1 MNIAAIA
8 TAPGTGGIAVIRLSG
23 PDAFTITDRIF
34 RARNRNKTAST
45 AEAYT
50 MLFGNIISTLNS
62 SEANTI
68 AGAATAN
75 SVNSVDSVREEKKS
89 VGENIIDEV
98 VISVFRA
105 PHSFTGENTVE
116 ISCHGS
122 VYIQQEILRLLIS
135 AGARMA
141 GPGEF
146 TQRAFLNG
154 RLDLSQAEAVADLI
168 NAQSAAAHTIA
179 LNQMRGNFSSKL
191 EELRRQLLHFVSLL
205 ELELDFGDHDDLEFA
220 DRTELNAVAEAIRS
234 QLSRLQQTFSQGNAI
249 KNGIPVAIVGET
261 NAGKSTLLNL
271 LVGDNRA
278 IVSDI
283 HGTTRDVIEDTVN
296 INGLTFRFID
306 TAGIRQTSDI
316 IENLGIE
323 RTYEMI
329 ERAQIILWVVDSTN
343 VTEHI
348 EWLAER
354 IMRRTEGKRLIILLN
369 KIDRLNDE
377 ELITLRQ
384 WFEPYCPSEQSV
396 KSDEHLFSETND
408 KDGEISSVHSVSE
421 KSVKSEERLFSEAKN
436 SESLNPDVK
445 KSFQSVPSVGE
456 KITDDI
462 NTTSVNSVSEKSVKS
477 DERLFSKAK
486 NSESLNPDGKKSFQ
500 SVSSVGEKIDTN
512 SVNSVHSVREKNNSV
527 GEKNN
532 SVRNTSPQIIEISAK
547 QSINTEQ
554 LTRLLYESAQMP
566 DLSAGDIIIS
576 NLRHYEALSH
586 ALESIDR
593 VIDGLQMNIPA
604 DFVAQDIREALFHL
618 AEITGGEITTD
629 EVLGNI
635 FAHFCIGK

>member
-1 MNIAAIA
+1 MMNIAAIA

-98 VISVFRA
+98 VISIFRA

-122 VYIQQEILRLLIS
+122 VYIQQEILRLLIA

-316 IENLGIE
+316 IENMGIE

-369 KIDRLNDE
+369 KVDRLNEE
-377 ELITLRQ
+377 ELTTLRE
-384 WFEPYCPSEQSV
+384 WFEPYCPSEKSV
-396 KSDEHLFSETND
+396 KSD
-408 KDGEISSVHSVSE
+408 
-421 KSVKSEERLFSEAKN
+421 ERLFSEAKN
-436 SESLNPDVK
+436 SESLNP
-445 KSFQSVPSVGE
+445 E
-456 KITDDI
+456 
-462 NTTSVNSVSEKSVKS
+462 
-477 DERLFSKAK
+477 
-486 NSESLNPDGKKSFQ
+486 GKKSFQ
-500 SVSSVGEKIDTN
+500 SVQSVGEN
-512 SVNSVHSVREKNNSV
+512 SNPDGDCRPLTVDCRQ
-527 GEKNN
+527 
-532 SVRNTSPQIIEISAK
+532 NTILEISAK

-554 LTRLLYESAQMP
+554 LTRLLYDSAQMP

-576 NLRHYEALSH
+576 NLRHYEALTH

-593 VIDGLQMNIPA
+593 VIEGLQMNIPA
-604 DFVAQDIREALFHL
+604 DFVAQDIREVLFHL

>member
-34 RARNRNKTAST
+34 RARNRNKTVST

-50 MLFGNIISTLNS
+50 MLFGNIVDEITDNRVHSTDNDNDVEMQRTAS
-62 SEANTI
+62 VTSK
-68 AGAATAN
+68 ATT
-75 SVNSVDSVREEKKS
+75 NSVDSVRSVREEKKS
-89 VGENIIDEV
+89 VREKLIDEV
-98 VISVFRA
+98 VISIFRA

-122 VYIQQEILRLLIS
+122 VYIQQEILRLLIA

-316 IENLGIE
+316 IENMGIE

-369 KIDRLNDE
+369 KVDRLNDE
-377 ELITLRQ
+377 ELTTLRE
-384 WFEPYCPSEQSV
+384 WFEPYCPSEKSV
-396 KSDEHLFSETND
+396 KSDEY
-408 KDGEISSVHSVSE
+408 
-421 KSVKSEERLFSEAKN
+421 LFSEAKN
-436 SESLNPDVK
+436 SESLNPDGDCRPLTVDCR
-445 KSFQSVPSVGE
+445 Q
-456 KITDDI
+456 
-462 NTTSVNSVSEKSVKS
+462 NTI
-477 DERLFSKAK
+477 L
-486 NSESLNPDGKKSFQ
+486 
-500 SVSSVGEKIDTN
+500 
-512 SVNSVHSVREKNNSV
+512 
-527 GEKNN
+527 
-532 SVRNTSPQIIEISAK
+532 EISAK

-554 LTRLLYESAQMP
+554 LTHLLYESAQMP
-566 DLSAGDIIIS
+566 DLSSGDIIIS
-576 NLRHYEALSH
+576 NLRHYEALTH

-604 DFVAQDIREALFHL
+604 DFVSQDIREALFHL

>member
-98 VISVFRA
+98 VISIFRA

-122 VYIQQEILRLLIS
+122 VYIQQEILRLLIA

-316 IENLGIE
+316 IENMGIE

-369 KIDRLNDE
+369 KVDRLNEE
-377 ELITLRQ
+377 ELTTLRE
-384 WFEPYCPSEQSV
+384 WFEPYCPSEKSV
-396 KSDEHLFSETND
+396 KSD
-408 KDGEISSVHSVSE
+408 
-421 KSVKSEERLFSEAKN
+421 ERLFSEAKN
-436 SESLNPDVK
+436 SESLNP
-445 KSFQSVPSVGE
+445 E
-456 KITDDI
+456 
-462 NTTSVNSVSEKSVKS
+462 
-477 DERLFSKAK
+477 
-486 NSESLNPDGKKSFQ
+486 GKKSFQ
-500 SVSSVGEKIDTN
+500 SVQSVGEN
-512 SVNSVHSVREKNNSV
+512 SNPDGDCRPLTVDCRQ
-527 GEKNN
+527 
-532 SVRNTSPQIIEISAK
+532 NTILEISAK

-554 LTRLLYESAQMP
+554 LTRLLYDSAQMP

-576 NLRHYEALSH
+576 NLRHYEALTH

-593 VIDGLQMNIPA
+593 VIEGLQMNIPA
-604 DFVAQDIREALFHL
+604 DFVAQDIREVLFHL

>member
-1 MNIAAIA
+1 MNYELISMNIAAIA

-34 RARNRNKTAST
+34 RARNRNKTVST

-50 MLFGNIISTLNS
+50 MLFGNIVDEITDNRVQSTDNQTHS
-62 SEANTI
+62 SFLVPH
-68 AGAATAN
+68 
-75 SVNSVDSVREEKKS
+75 SSFL
-89 VGENIIDEV
+89 IDEV
-98 VISVFRA
+98 IVAIFRA

-141 GPGEF
+141 NPGEF

-234 QLSRLQQTFSQGNAI
+234 QLSRLQQSFSQGNAI

-316 IENLGIE
+316 IENMGIE

-329 ERAQIILWVVDSTN
+329 ERAQIILWVIDSTN

-354 IMRRTEGKRLIILLN
+354 IMRRSANKRLIIILN

-377 ELITLRQ
+377 ELTTLRD
-384 WFEPYCPSEQSV
+384 WFEPYKSTVNSQSPNEANSNSSPV
-396 KSDEHLFSETND
+396 L
-408 KDGEISSVHSVSE
+408 GE
-421 KSVKSEERLFSEAKN
+421 
-436 SESLNPDVK
+436 
-445 KSFQSVPSVGE
+445 VPKAEGL
-456 KITDDI
+456 
-462 NTTSVNSVSEKSVKS
+462 TSV
-477 DERLFSKAK
+477 DCR
-486 NSESLNPDGKKSFQ
+486 Q
-500 SVSSVGEKIDTN
+500 
-512 SVNSVHSVREKNNSV
+512 
-527 GEKNN
+527 
-532 SVRNTSPQIIEISAK
+532 NTIIEISAK

-576 NLRHYEALSH
+576 NLRHYEALTH

-593 VIDGLQMNIPA
+593 VIEGLQMNIPA

>member
-34 RARNRNKTAST
+34 RARNRNKTVST

-50 MLFGNIISTLNS
+50 MLFGNIVDEITDNRVQSTDNDNNVEMQRTAS
-62 SEANTI
+62 VTSEAT
-68 AGAATAN
+68 T
-75 SVNSVDSVREEKKS
+75 NSVDSVRSVREEKKS
-89 VGENIIDEV
+89 VREKLIDEV

-122 VYIQQEILRLLIS
+122 VYIQQEILRLLIA

-220 DRTELNAVAEAIRS
+220 DRTELNSVANEIRS
-234 QLSRLQQTFSQGNAI
+234 QLTRLQQTFSQGNAI

-316 IENLGIE
+316 IENMGIE

-329 ERAQIILWVVDSTN
+329 ERAQIILWVIDSTN

-354 IMRRTEGKRLIILLN
+354 IMRRSANKRLIIILN

-377 ELITLRQ
+377 ELTTLRQ
-384 WFEPYCPSEQSV
+384 WFEPY
-396 KSDEHLFSETND
+396 KS
-408 KDGEISSVHSVSE
+408 I
-421 KSVKSEERLFSEAKN
+421 
-436 SESLNPDVK
+436 
-445 KSFQSVPSVGE
+445 
-456 KITDDI
+456 
-462 NTTSVNSVSEKSVKS
+462 VNSQQSMVNSRDARLVRPFEKSVKS
-477 DERLFSKAK
+477 DERLLAQQE
-486 NSESLNPDGKKSFQ
+486 SESEWKGIIISVL
-500 SVSSVGEKIDTN
+500 SVSSVGEKTSRSD
-512 SVNSVHSVREKNNSV
+512 K
-527 GEKNN
+527 N
-532 SVRNTSPQIIEISAK
+532 SVRSVRSVRDK
-547 QSINTEQ
+547 S
-554 LTRLLYESAQMP
+554 S
-566 DLSAGDIIIS
+566 
-576 NLRHYEALSH
+576 
-586 ALESIDR
+586 
-593 VIDGLQMNIPA
+593 V
-604 DFVAQDIREALFHL
+604 
-618 AEITGGEITTD
+618 
-629 EVLGNI
+629 
-635 FAHFCIGK
+635 

>member
-34 RARNRNKTAST
+34 RARNRNKTVST

-50 MLFGNIISTLNS
+50 MLFGNIVDEITDNRVQITDNQTHS
-62 SEANTI
+62 SFLI
-68 AGAATAN
+68 PH
-75 SVNSVDSVREEKKS
+75 SSFL
-89 VGENIIDEV
+89 IDEV
-98 VISVFRA
+98 VVAIFRA

-122 VYIQQEILRLLIS
+122 IYIQQEILRLLIA

-234 QLSRLQQTFSQGNAI
+234 QLSHLQQTFSQGNAI

-377 ELITLRQ
+377 ELTTLRE
-384 WFEPYCPSEQSV
+384 WFEPYCPQCRDARLV
-396 KSDEHLFSETND
+396 RP
-408 KDGEISSVHSVSE
+408 SE
-421 KSVKSEERLFSEAKN
+421 KSVKSEERLLAQQE
-436 SESLNPDVK
+436 SESKNK
-445 KSFQSVPSVGE
+445 E
-456 KITDDI
+456 I
-462 NTTSVNSVSEKSVKS
+462 TSVHFSP
-477 DERLFSKAK
+477 RLKTS
-486 NSESLNPDGKKSFQ
+486 G
-500 SVSSVGEKIDTN
+500 SVSSVRDKN
-512 SVNSVHSVREKNNSV
+512 KSVKEKNNS
-527 GEKNN
+527 E
-532 SVRNTSPQIIEISAK
+532 RNTTPQILEISAK
-547 QSINTEQ
+547 QNQNTTQ
-554 LTRLLYESAQMP
+554 LTQLLYESAQMP

-576 NLRHYEALSH
+576 NLRHYEALTH